1 VCLWAVAATLTAP
14 AAAQTRDV
22 RSESPFIEQAERFT
36 PGSGAPIELRFAIAR
51 EVASQTTRVVN
62 ATHAALTLL
71 SDWFGPA
78 PFSTLF
84 VGGLAWRP
92 ANITSPITTIDDR
105 FVDLHSVSTRL
116 RWLTT
121 ARDQSTER
129 ELISGIVRQYWNG
142 ATPSSSP
149 FEDAVHSYVAMRAA
163 HHQLEGSNFA
173 TLRFFGGVV
182 PFSLR
187 SVLLSP
193 MVADSRPRVAR
204 FDDSTADTPLVARF
218 VSALQTLE
226 RYVGW
231 PTMLQT
237 LAAIRAGE
245 VTQQRFAAALSEIR
259 GTDMRFLVDECF
271 HFDTVFDYAVASL
284 QSDTSATGSV
294 ETTVMIARHGPGM
307 FATSAGGDR
316 NPLMTMRVRFADGS
330 EVRDVFDGT
339 APSVSRVYSAKTA
352 AVSATVDPDVVLLLD
367 VNRDNNTII
376 RNAPTARLGV
386 RLALNWMTW
395 LQQAMLSYTAIV

>member
-1 VCLWAVAATLTAP
+1 MLV
-14 AAAQTRDV
+14 
-22 RSESPFIEQAERFT
+22 E
-36 PGSGAPIELRFAIAR
+36 
-51 EVASQTTRVVN
+51 
-62 ATHAALTLL
+62 
-71 SDWFGPA
+71 WFGPLPQPVASA
-78 PFSTLF
+78 PPLPW
-84 VGGLAWRP
+84 LAP
-92 ANITSPITTIDDR
+92 
-105 FVDLHSVSTRL
+105 
-116 RWLTT
+116 
-121 ARDQSTER
+121 ARDQRMER
-129 ELISGIVRQYWNG
+129 ELIRGLVREYWG
-142 ATPSSSP
+142 HGVATPPASFTSSLI
-149 FEDAVHSYVAMRAA
+149 AYVSMRAI
-163 HHQLEGSNFA
+163 HQQLEGSNFENPH
-173 TLRFFGGVV
+173 FFGGLV
-182 PFSLR
+182 PFPLR

-193 MVADSRPRVAR
+193 IVADSRPRVMR
-204 FDDSTADTPLVARF
+204 FGDPDEEIADAEVARGAR
-218 VSALQTLE
+218 ALQTIE

-237 LAAIRAGE
+237 LAAVRNGD
-245 VTQQRFAAALSEIR
+245 VTQQRFAEALSEIR

-284 QSDTSATGSV
+284 HSDTAAAGSV

-339 APSVSRVYSAKTA
+339 APSVSRVYTAKTA

-367 VNRDNNTII
+367 VNRENNTII
-376 RNAPTARLGV
+376 RNAPTAPLGV